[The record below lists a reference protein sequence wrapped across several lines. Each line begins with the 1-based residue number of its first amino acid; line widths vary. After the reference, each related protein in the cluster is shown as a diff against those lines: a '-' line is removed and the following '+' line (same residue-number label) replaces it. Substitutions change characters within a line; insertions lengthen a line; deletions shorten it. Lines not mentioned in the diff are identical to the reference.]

1 MAKKTA
7 AKKTA
12 GRKKTAARKSVAKK
26 AGGQRRETLT
36 RARKNVAYAKRRA
49 DGTFKEIDE
58 VGRSLAQ
65 DRRTRAKTTAK
76 KGYRDRGDG

>member
-7 AKKTA
+7 AKKTV
-12 GRKKTAARKSVAKK
+12 GRKKTAGRTSAKK

-36 RARKNVAYAKRRA
+36 RARKSVAYAKRRD

-58 VGRSLAQ
+58 VGRSIAR
-65 DRRTRAKTTAK
+65 DRRTGAKTTVK
-76 KGYRDRGDG
+76 KGYGDRGDR